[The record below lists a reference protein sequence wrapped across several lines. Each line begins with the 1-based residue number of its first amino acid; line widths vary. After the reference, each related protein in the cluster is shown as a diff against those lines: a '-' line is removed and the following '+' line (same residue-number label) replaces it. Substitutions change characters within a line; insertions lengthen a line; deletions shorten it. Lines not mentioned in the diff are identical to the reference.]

1 MEEKKSTF
9 TVLFYLKKNAPKKD
23 GTVPIMIRITV
34 DGADK
39 TRSAKLSVDPARW
52 DKVKMRVKGKD
63 SYAQQINNVLDQW
76 MRNIGAKYDKIFHR
90 EG

>member
-34 DGADK
+34 VQTKQEVQNLVLIPHDGI
-39 TRSAKLSVDPARW
+39 RLR
-52 DKVKMRVKGKD
+52 
-63 SYAQQINNVLDQW
+63 
-76 MRNIGAKYDKIFHR
+76 
-90 EG
+90 

>member
-1 MEEKKSTF
+1 M
-9 TVLFYLKKNAPKKD
+9 LFYLKKNAPKKD

-52 DKVKMRVKGKD
+52 DKVKMIVKGKD

-76 MRNIGAKYDKIFHR
+76 MRNI
-90 EG
+90 